1 MLFPCGPV
9 GERAAEDRFLLS
21 LRRRLVAARNSLVTL
36 ENTRRDAGGL
46 RASPPLPRCRDRR
59 VPRLSPHRSVDGAR
73 RRGDDPVLLV
83 RALARLARHR
93 DRPNA
98 RGWTLEFVGPFEE
111 TGWKLAGAIVPI
123 ACAVG
128 PAHSR
133 GCGTRHRLR
142 HALSPASRRRP
153 RGCLCGKRRGVGGD
167 HQGRTKVA
175 RKHKTRPSAVAS
187 DRRNPAPLHGNPH
200 ESAPSSRSW

>member
-1 MLFPCGPV
+1 MWPRGRAGGRGSLPSQPPSAACRGTGAWTALV
-9 GERAAEDRFLLS
+9 GVAMIQFSSFEPWLGWPGIAIGLT
-21 LRRRLVAARNSLVTL
+21 LVAGS
-36 ENTRRDAGGL
+36 
-46 RASPPLPRCRDRR
+46 
-59 VPRLSPHRSVDGAR
+59 
-73 RRGDDPVLLV
+73 
-83 RALARLARHR
+83 
-93 DRPNA
+93 
-98 RGWTLEFVGPFEE
+98 LEFVGPFEE

-175 RKHKTRPSAVAS
+175 RKHKTRPSAGAS
-187 DRRNPAPLHGNPH
+187 DRRNPAPLRGNPH
-200 ESAPSSRSW
+200 GSTPSLRSW